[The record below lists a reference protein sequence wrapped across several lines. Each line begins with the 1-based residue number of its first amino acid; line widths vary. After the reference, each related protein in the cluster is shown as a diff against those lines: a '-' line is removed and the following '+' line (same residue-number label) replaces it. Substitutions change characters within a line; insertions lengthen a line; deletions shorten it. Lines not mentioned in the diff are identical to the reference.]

1 MGQGKRRFAA
11 EAECLTTYS
20 SIDGLR
26 QILFPCPCHE
36 VISFA
41 LESQSRSN
49 IPPCNRPRRKENEEP
64 RANTYVAT
72 SMRSKH
78 ATDDEPEETELV
90 EVELAHATIRR

>member
-1 MGQGKRRFAA
+1 VSF
-11 EAECLTTYS
+11 
-20 SIDGLR
+20 
-26 QILFPCPCHE
+26 E
-36 VISFA
+36 VISFSFG
-41 LESQSRSN
+41 LQSRSS
-49 IPPCNRPRRKENEEP
+49 IPASCRPRRKGNEEP